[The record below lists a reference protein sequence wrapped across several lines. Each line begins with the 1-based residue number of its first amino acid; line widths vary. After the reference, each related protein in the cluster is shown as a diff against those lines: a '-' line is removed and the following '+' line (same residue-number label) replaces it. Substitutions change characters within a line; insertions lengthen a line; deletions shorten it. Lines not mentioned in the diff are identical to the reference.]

1 MNDLLQLTQINKEYS
16 SVKAVDNVSFSVAGG
31 SIFGLLG
38 PNGAGKTS
46 LIRIITGITHADSGR
61 VLLNGLDTSVLKN
74 PSIGYMPEERGLYK
88 KMKVGEQLV
97 YLCRLK
103 GFTKKDAE
111 AAVVYWMRKFEIE
124 SWWNKKIEELS
135 KGMSQKIQFIATVV
149 HKPSLIILDEPF
161 SGLDPI
167 NSNLIKDEIIRLK
180 NEGSSILFSTHRME
194 QVEEM
199 CEEIVLMNKG
209 KVVLNGNVNDIR
221 NRYKENVYEIMTY
234 EEIPESIYTSLKINN
249 NKARSII
256 IQLEENQKLNDI
268 LKYLID
274 QNIQIKSLRELL
286 PTFNDIFI
294 RTVNEVNYE

>member
-1 MNDLLQLTQINKEYS
+1 MNDLLQLNQINKEYS

-46 LIRIITGITHADSGR
+46 LIRIITGITHADSGQ

-209 KVVLNGNVNDIR
+209 KVVLNGHVNDIR
-221 NRYKENVYEIMTY
+221 NRFKENIYEIMTY

-249 NKARSII
+249 NKAKSII
-256 IQLEENQKLNDI
+256 IQLAENQKLNDI

>member
-46 LIRIITGITHADSGR
+46 LIRIITGITHADSGQ

-209 KVVLNGNVNDIR
+209 KVVLNGHVNDIR
-221 NRYKENVYEIMTY
+221 NRFKENIYEIMTY

-249 NKARSII
+249 NKAKSII
-256 IQLEENQKLNDI
+256 IQLAENQKLNDI

>member
-46 LIRIITGITHADSGR
+46 LIRIITGITHADSGQ

-135 KGMSQKIQFIATVV
+135 KDKKKKIQFIATVV

-209 KVVLNGNVNDIR
+209 KVVLNGHVNDIR
-221 NRYKENVYEIMTY
+221 NRFKENIYEIMTY

-249 NKARSII
+249 NKAKSII
-256 IQLEENQKLNDI
+256 IQLAENQKLNDI